1 MGRAHLP
8 TAPRIASRVL
18 PKRALRSGSPIRV
31 RPGQS
36 PSSTD
41 MDTIP
46 WQEWCT
52 RPDRFP
58 SGSAWK
64 SPEDPSRTFL
74 HLPWLLCNDTNTKE
88 HNKKTSAMHTSV
100 VMFATVKIHMC
111 TPQWKTPATGQTV
124 MHTSFRISSSST
136 AHTHHLLR
144 HTLLHNEINPLFQ
157 DPNAQFSTTAP
168 KRGRPCFKKLS
179 KRQTQ

>member
-1 MGRAHLP
+1 
-8 TAPRIASRVL
+8 
-18 PKRALRSGSPIRV
+18 
-31 RPGQS
+31 
-36 PSSTD
+36 

-111 TPQWKTPATGQTV
+111 TPQWETPATEQTV
-124 MHTSFRISSSST
+124 MHTSFRISSSSK
-136 AHTHHLLR
+136 AHTHHLLW
-144 HTLLHNEINPLFQ
+144 HTLLHNEINLLF
-157 DPNAQFSTTAP
+157 
-168 KRGRPCFKKLS
+168 K
-179 KRQTQ
+179 TQMLNFPQRRLKGGDLAVKN